1 MKISVTGQRNGLTYG
16 GITCMHVLLIIP
28 DGLHLTYKSKTHF
41 DSVNER
47 NLFAQMHLW
56 LLQLVRDGQ
65 LILIRAFFNLER
77 FFLVTFSK
85 VNLYSDVLLLLYYDH
100 TVCIVQHISFIIFK
114 QQRECDGVDLVILQ
128 T

>member
-1 MKISVTGQRNGLTYG
+1 MKISVTVQRNGLTNG

-65 LILIRAFFNLER
+65 LIRAFFNLER
-77 FFLVTFSK
+77 FFLVTFSIQM
-85 VNLYSDVLLLLYYDH
+85 YCYC
-100 TVCIVQHISFIIFK
+100 CIMTTLSAYFNAFP
-114 QQRECDGVDLVILQ
+114 L
-128 T
+128 